1 VGGYKMFMV
10 KVSYNNSVVYALT
23 YKAKKAANK
32 RFENA
37 KKVFNDEG
45 YDVELL
51 NVSDNVDIFE
61 VYGL

>member
-1 VGGYKMFMV
+1 MFMV

-23 YKAKKAANK
+23 YKTKKAANK

-45 YDVELL
+45 YEVELL
-51 NVSDNVDIFE
+51 NIPDNVDIFE

>member
-1 VGGYKMFMV
+1 MFMV

-23 YKAKKAANK
+23 YKTKKAANK

-45 YDVELL
+45 YEVELL
-51 NVSDNVDIFE
+51 NVSDDIDIFK
-61 VYGL
+61 VYGI

>member
-1 VGGYKMFMV
+1 MFMV

-23 YKAKKAANK
+23 YKTKKAANK

-45 YDVELL
+45 YEVELL

>member
-1 VGGYKMFMV
+1 MFMV

-23 YKAKKAANK
+23 YKTKKAANK
-32 RFENA
+32 RLENA

-45 YDVELL
+45 YEVELL

>member
-1 VGGYKMFMV
+1 MYMV
-10 KVSYNNSVVYALT
+10 KVSFNESVVYALT

-45 YDVELL
+45 YEVELL
-51 NVSDNVDIFE
+51 NVSDDIDIFK
-61 VYGL
+61 VYGI